1 MEICVSRS
9 PFADLLT
16 KIGLGRAV
24 GIFVQPDPEPEVLQ
38 LARNGWVPNNERLPV
53 LIYRAAI
60 KPVPNHRV
68 QTFEDR
74 FRENWWLPQS
84 RNSIYDFHH
93 YHSTAHEV
101 MGFAIGEARLIL
113 GGEGGHELSF
123 RAGDVVVMPAGT
135 GHCRIDASNDLM
147 VIGAYPQE
155 MDWDICKTAPNP
167 EMMERMRRLKVPNF
181 DPVIG
186 SDGPLPKLWPKPDS
200 LAKAS

>member
-16 KIGLGRAV
+16 KIGLGRAAA
-24 GIFVQPDPEPEVLQ
+24 IFTQPTPEPEVLQ
-38 LARNGWVPNNERLPV
+38 LSRNGWVPNNERLPV
-53 LIYRAAI
+53 LIYRGAI

-68 QTFEDR
+68 ATFEDR

-101 MGFAIGEARLIL
+101 MGFAIGEARIVL
-113 GGEGGHELSF
+113 GGEGGHELSL
-123 RAGDVVVMPAGT
+123 RAGDVVVLPAGT
-135 GHCRIDASNDLM
+135 GHCKTAASPDLM
-147 VIGAYPQE
+147 VVGAYPQE
-155 MDWDICKTAPNP
+155 MDWDICKAAPTA
-167 EMMERMRRLKVPNF
+167 EMMERMRKLKVPNF
-181 DPVIG
+181 DPVSG
-186 SDGPLPKLWPKPDS
+186 VEGPLPKLWPKPDT